1 LIESTEWTMNRID
14 SIWRRA
20 ALVAAVGAG
29 LAGPPPAL
37 LAQQRPPPAPPN
49 APQSRFWEFRSSP
62 QADLWFHAL
71 AVIAAD
77 DEGPLGLY
85 SADYAERIRDEK
97 RRRGVY
103 PTKLDSL
110 TTSLREQLMD
120 DDPVLQN
127 FHFIPLYFPEA
138 APERLIAAVRAIAR
152 RKPEEVNGR
161 DVRSGMVQLA
171 PLAEDKDYRQLLE
184 QLADAMQEEWE
195 VFYRGYWEARRD
207 TIEARIDAVQSLWDT
222 AFAPALEPY
231 LEGRRLSGGIIM
243 PSAPLGP
250 EGRIVD
256 GSPFVA
262 TDQVVSVQFP
272 VDEERPEGA
281 IFAFLKELCFLL
293 IDQRTVGAGAESPTA
308 VEDLRRRAAVR
319 CGALLLQFYAPTRA
333 AGYRRVFLDAV
344 GAKDSYTVAA
354 FERVYDLEPREFEAV
369 REEVRRR

>member
-1 LIESTEWTMNRID
+1 MHRTECR
-14 SIWRRA
+14 WRRVS
-20 ALVAAVGAG
+20 LVAALGAG
-29 LAGPPPAL
+29 LAGPAATA
-37 LAQQRPPPAPPN
+37 LAQQGPPPAPPPSG
-49 APQSRFWEFRSSP
+49 PQSRFWEFRTSP

-85 SADYAERIRDEK
+85 SADYAEQIRDEK

-103 PTKLDSL
+103 PTKLDSM
-110 TTSLREQLMD
+110 TTTLREQLMG
-120 DDPVLQN
+120 DDPQLQS

-161 DVRSGMVQLA
+161 DVRAGMVQLG
-171 PLAEDKDYRQLLE
+171 PLAEDKDYRRLLE
-184 QLADAMQEEWE
+184 HLADAMQEEWE

-207 TIEARIDAVQSLWDT
+207 TIEARMEAVQALWDT
-222 AFAPALEPY
+222 AFAPSVEPY

-256 GSPFVA
+256 ASSFVA
-262 TDQVVSVQFP
+262 TDQVVAVQFP
-272 VDEERPEGA
+272 VDEALPESTVY
-281 IFAFLKELCFLL
+281 AFLKELCFLL
-293 IDQRTVGAGAESPTA
+293 IDQRAVGAGAESPTA
-308 VEDLRRRAAVR
+308 LEDLRRRAAVR
-319 CGALLLQFYAPTRA
+319 CGALLLQFYAPTRV

-344 GAKDSYTVAA
+344 GARDSYTVAA
-354 FERVYDLEPREFEAV
+354 FERVYDLETREFEAV